1 MLRHCNTCRVW
12 SRAVTTSVRGVSA
25 LGPERGKS
33 IRLVLYLR
41 TNDSGHGRVRS
52 SPTGQD
58 SQLGKTTLAQMI
70 RLQTI
75 VEGLG
80 VALVASFL
88 VSCDSGGAEEYSITY
103 TVDGTV
109 DQANVTYTTSNG
121 GRSSDEIYNLP
132 FQESFETTS
141 TSTKVLVF
149 RLIEGQYAEGDEIVG
164 RIYVDGEECTVGSAD
179 ALSPGREIRCS
190 FGSEEQN

>member
-1 MLRHCNTCRVW
+1 MGWCEAH
-12 SRAVTTSVRGVSA
+12 
-25 LGPERGKS
+25 
-33 IRLVLYLR
+33 LR
-41 TNDSGHGRVRS
+41 TKGH
-52 SPTGQD
+52 

-70 RLQTI
+70 RLETI
-75 VEGLG
+75 VEGLA
-80 VALVASFL
+80 VALVAGFL
-88 VSCDSGGAEEYSITY
+88 VSCDSGGAEKYSITY

-121 GRSSDEIYNLP
+121 GRSADEIYNLP

-149 RLIEGQYAEGDEIVG
+149 RLIRGEYAEGDEIVG
-164 RIYVDGEECTVGSAD
+164 RIYVDGEECSVGSAD

-190 FGSEEQN
+190 FEPEEQN